1 MPSTLIAAVF
11 ALSAAVVW
19 GSGDFASGLV
29 ARRIGPFHALLIS
42 YAIGLFGLTILA
54 ITTAEPF
61 SSLEDLGWGV
71 LAGLFGMAGFL
82 FMLRGFTVGRMG
94 VVAAVSSLL
103 ASAIPVLVAA
113 LTIGLP
119 RPVQLIGF
127 LSAFVAIWLL
137 SYRAENEQRP
147 AGLGLAV
154 LGGLGFGVFF
164 TVMDQISS
172 AALFWPLVAS
182 RLVAC
187 LLMAGF
193 ALASRRPL
201 VPAGAP
207 TRLLLLAGFFDV
219 FGNLFFLLA
228 IQSGRLDIA
237 AVLVSLYPAVTVLL
251 ASVFIKERL
260 TRLQVVGVGLA
271 VLAIALISI

>member
-1 MPSTLIAAVF
+1 MPTPFLAAVF

-42 YAIGLFGLTILA
+42 YSIGLLGLTTLA
-54 ITTAEPF
+54 VATAEPL
-61 SSLEDLGWGV
+61 SSPEDLGWGV

-113 LTIGLP
+113 LTVGLP
-119 RPVQLIGF
+119 RPLQLAGF
-127 LSAFVAIWLL
+127 ATAFAAIWLL
-137 SYRAENEQRP
+137 SFRDEHQQRP
-147 AGLGLAV
+147 AGIALAV
-154 LGGLGFGVFF
+154 LGGLGFGAFF

-228 IQSGRLDIA
+228 VQTGRLDIA

-251 ASVFIKERL
+251 ASLFIKERL
-260 TRLQVVGVGLA
+260 TRLQVVGVVMA
-271 VLAIALISI
+271 VLAIALITI

>member
-1 MPSTLIAAVF
+1 MPSSLIAAIF

-29 ARRIGPFHALLIS
+29 ARRVGPFHALLLS
-42 YAIGLFGLTILA
+42 YAIGLLGLTLLA
-54 ITTAEPF
+54 FATAEPL
-61 SSLEDLGWGV
+61 SGQGDLGWGV
-71 LAGLFGMAGFL
+71 LAGLFGMAGFF

-94 VVAAVSSLL
+94 VVASVSSLL

-113 LTIGLP
+113 VTIGLP
-119 RPVQLIGF
+119 RPIQLAGF
-127 LSAFVAIWLL
+127 LAAFIAIWLL
-137 SYRAENEQRP
+137 SYRDENRQRP
-147 AGLGLAV
+147 AGIGLAV
-154 LGGLGFGVFF
+154 LGGLGFGAFF

-172 AALFWPLVAS
+172 SALFWPLVAS

-193 ALASRRPL
+193 ALASRKPL
-201 VPAGAP
+201 IPPSAP
-207 TRLLLLAGFFDV
+207 TRLLLVAGLFDV

-228 IQSGRLDIA
+228 VKSGRLDLA

-251 ASVFIKERL
+251 ALVIVKERM
-260 TRLQVVGVGLA
+260 TRLQVLGVFLA
-271 VLAIALISI
+271 LLAIALITI